1 MVSPATC
8 EPSKTV
14 CGTLAHPD
22 RELRRRKINF
32 DLSDIH
38 AQREDPTPQTI
49 SSSLLMLDVQWLAH
63 KAAKSAG
70 MSIYQAR
77 CPTCGKLR
85 ELVPFDSKQNVCL
98 RLFIAQRYDRFVVC
112 VCVSPSPFFFFF
124 YLCWQ
129 LAPRMCLKECC
140 IVFLHTVGEA
150 VSTWKLSAL
159 RGTHILT
166 HCLQLARS
174 CALMLLLCF
183 AHFKENFK
191 EVKIK
196 GAGSVQGV
204 KCV

>member
-1 MVSPATC
+1 M
-8 EPSKTV
+8 

-49 SSSLLMLDVQWLAH
+49 SSSFLMLDVQWLAH

-85 ELVPFDSKQNVCL
+85 ELVPFDSKKNVCL

-112 VCVSPSPFFFFF
+112 VCVSPSPFIFFISAGSWRQECVWKSAALFSF
-124 YLCWQ
+124 TPLGRPSQPESCQRYVALTFSLTVCSS
-129 LAPRMCLKECC
+129 LAHAHSCC
-140 IVFLHTVGEA
+140 CCVLHTLKR
-150 VSTWKLSAL
+150 TLKRW
-159 RGTHILT
+159 R
-166 HCLQLARS
+166 
-174 CALMLLLCF
+174 
-183 AHFKENFK
+183 
-191 EVKIK
+191 
-196 GAGSVQGV
+196 
-204 KCV
+204 